1 MLGKLAVRE
10 RCNRR
15 KSWYKKVL
23 ASLDCIGRSGNLFA
37 ESLDWL
43 AGLVTCLL
51 LWCGGHGENHRGRL
65 GAELTGVG
73 LKMAMGTRDPIPD
86 GYLLY

>member
-1 MLGKLAVRE
+1 MISGKTSSPWDIIMVQEGISKFGLH
-10 RCNRR
+10 
-15 KSWYKKVL
+15 WP
-23 ASLDCIGRSGNLFA
+23 FW
-37 ESLDWL
+37 DWL